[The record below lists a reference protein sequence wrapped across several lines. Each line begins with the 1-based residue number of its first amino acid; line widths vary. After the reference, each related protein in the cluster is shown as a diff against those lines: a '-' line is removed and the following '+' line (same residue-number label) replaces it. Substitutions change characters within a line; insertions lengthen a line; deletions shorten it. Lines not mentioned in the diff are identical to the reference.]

1 MDDVATS
8 MDSALREFTKFT
20 SKLASESGKQVL
32 LGHICRAGVLFLGFF
47 NFESLVGLPYG
58 FYFAMHSANQL

>member
-8 MDSALREFTKFT
+8 MDSALRDFTKFT
-20 SKLASESGKQVL
+20 SKLATESGKQVL
-32 LGHICRAGVLFLGFF
+32 LGHICRAGVPFLGFF
-47 NFESLVGLPYG
+47 KLVGLPYG